1 MADSAN
7 GDRRRHG
14 WQMASLWWRVLRTS
28 YFRYYSIGSH
38 FMAAAIA
45 FYSLIC
51 LAPLGIIFVAI
62 IQSLL
67 GSERTAAAGFLAKA
81 VEEYGGAATGQIMS
95 QIAGF
100 LANPGSHFANIAS
113 IVAVVWAGL
122 RLFDVVQ
129 LSLTFIWPGRRLRTF
144 VPRKLVSLAM
154 MAAAGLLLGVL
165 VLSRL
170 TLAGIQDW
178 LATFPDV
185 DLRLLAP
192 LRPIGSRGLG
202 FAVTGVAY
210 LMLYKTMPVQKVN
223 TRAAI
228 AGAVCAAL
236 LWQGSLPIFL
246 GLVRRSLET
255 NPIYGSLGSVVLF
268 GLWAFLGAQM
278 LLYGA
283 QFAAAYEH
291 VLVYRRPRG
300 EDDTFV
306 EAVRRRLQMTRLPDL
321 SAEAERVLGELEL
334 NRQTPAPAPAA
345 TGRVNAIVLSSGR
358 VNPHYVDR
366 VGAEFKGLI
375 PVAGRSSVEH
385 VVNAIRGVA
394 RVGKLVIVGDREA
407 YLQSPVG
414 DRVEGIVEA
423 GPDTAYNLLRAIRFL
438 GEDRRVLIA
447 TDDTPLLTSRA
458 LSDFLDQCDPRADL
472 CYPVTRPVMAQRRL
486 RRRHW
491 AFLPLRDGWVT
502 HTCHVLV
509 DPRLVLRNQ
518 EFVDYFL
525 ARQKDYLAA
534 IGELGLGFVLRFLLS
549 WYVPSLRYDL
559 ASTDHR
565 IATVTGAQRCQ
576 GVPLEYPEMAFGLDT
591 PADVEA
597 ADAHLRSRGPGPG
610 DALPSEPAP
619 P

>member
-1 MADSAN
+1 MANSAD
-7 GDRRRHG
+7 GERRRHG
-14 WQMASLWWRVLRTS
+14 WHMASLWWRVLRTS
-28 YFRYYSIGSH
+28 YLRYYSIGSH

-67 GSERTAAAGFLAKA
+67 GSERTAAARFLART
-81 VEEYGGAATGQIMS
+81 VEEYGGDATAQIMGQIE
-95 QIAGF
+95 GF

-113 IVAVVWAGL
+113 IVAVIWAGL

-170 TLAGIQDW
+170 TLAGLQDW

-185 DLRLLAP
+185 DRQLLAP
-192 LRPIGSRGLG
+192 LRPLGSRGLS

-236 LWQGSLPIFL
+236 LWQASLPIFL
-246 GLVRRSLET
+246 SLVRRSLEI
-255 NPIYGSLGSVVLF
+255 NPIYGSLGNVVLF

-291 VLVYRRPRG
+291 VMVHRRPRG

-306 EAVRRRLQMTRLPDL
+306 EAARRRLQITRLPDL
-321 SAEAERVLGELEL
+321 SAEAEHVLGELEL
-334 NRQTPAPAPAA
+334 THQPPTPTA

-407 YLQSPVG
+407 YLHSAVG

-447 TDDTPLLTSRA
+447 TDDTPLLTSEA

-472 CYPVTRPVMAQRRL
+472 CYPVARPVPTQRRL

-491 AFLPLRDGWVT
+491 AFLPLRDGSVT
-502 HTCHVLV
+502 YTCHVLV

-525 ARQKDYLAA
+525 SRQKDYLAA

-565 IATVTGAQRCQ
+565 IAAVTGAQRCQ
-576 GVPLEYPEMAFGLDT
+576 GVPLEHPEMAVGLDT

-597 ADAHLRSRGPGPG
+597 ANAYLSSRDPGPG
-610 DALPSEPAP
+610 DALPAGPAP